1 MTTEQLQQL
10 TSIENQLIALLATL
24 PKTEITRT
32 LSTAKKSLHTVIC
45 KVLEE

>member
-1 MTTEQLQQL
+1 MTTEQLNQL
-10 TSIENQLIALLATL
+10 TSIENQLITLLASL

-45 KVLEE
+45 KALEE